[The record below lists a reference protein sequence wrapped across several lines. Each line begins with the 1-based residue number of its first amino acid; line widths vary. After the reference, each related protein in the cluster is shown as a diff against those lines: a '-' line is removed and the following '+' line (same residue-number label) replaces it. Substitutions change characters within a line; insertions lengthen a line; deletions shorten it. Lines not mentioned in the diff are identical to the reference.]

1 MMLVEG
7 AAPRQH
13 VRCKDKVET
22 FPDGA
27 DTRGMDIDPTIPNR
41 GHERLHRVSGEFV
54 DPGVESEFR
63 ADALD
68 AHLHLYSQV
77 ALLIAVGLSAFAV
90 LDLASLGPTR
100 AAACLLMARLGASA
114 LVLLTRHRM
123 LADPAQF
130 ASTAGLDLIAVT
142 QLVVYAVV
150 LLACALRPE
159 DASTNAVSV
168 AVLVL
173 GAMVLVPGRFGLQV
187 NIGVLALAGFT
198 AVSVLRYDDPALPL
212 LPLVANLGVA
222 VLWGAAILRIT
233 NRDARRRWAAVR
245 AGDRANADLE
255 RELAESDR
263 LRAELQTLA
272 REDPLTSAANRRELL
287 RAADELLGERR
298 RGGRVSLLLM
308 DADGF
313 KSINDRFG
321 HAVGDTALVAL
332 VEGARSAV
340 RSEDLVARV
349 GGEEFAVL
357 LPDLDGEAAVRTA
370 ERVRRAV
377 AAAAPEGHEGLTLTV
392 SIGVASAEPG
402 DTVERLLARADEAM
416 YRAKRTGGNAVE
428 PASGESGRTTAPA
441 R

>member
-1 MMLVEG
+1 
-7 AAPRQH
+7 
-13 VRCKDKVET
+13 
-22 FPDGA
+22 
-27 DTRGMDIDPTIPNR
+27 
-41 GHERLHRVSGEFV
+41 
-54 DPGVESEFR
+54 
-63 ADALD
+63 
-68 AHLHLYSQV
+68 
-77 ALLIAVGLSAFAV
+77 
-90 LDLASLGPTR
+90 
-100 AAACLLMARLGASA
+100 
-114 LVLLTRHRM
+114 M

-187 NIGVLALAGFT
+187 NIGVLTLAGFT

-298 RGGRVSLLLM
+298 RGGRVSLLLL

-321 HAVGDTALVAL
+321 HAVGDTALVSL

-357 LPDLDGEAAVRTA
+357 LPDLDGEAAVRT
-370 ERVRRAV
+370 RAG
-377 AAAAPEGHEGLTLTV
+377 PTCRGGG
-392 SIGVASAEPG
+392 S
-402 DTVERLLARADEAM
+402 
-416 YRAKRTGGNAVE
+416 TGGTRGPHAHCLDRCRV
-428 PASGESGRTTAPA
+428 GRARRHRRAPA
-441 R
+441 RTRRRGDVPSEADRRQRRRTGERRVRPHHRTSALTRVPRTPGNPETSRPCAPQAFVAQRPRKSEPVPTHSFRRGPSALLPQPCPGGHGASQHG